1 MGVKSITTSSSK
13 KSKKQHNGKVK
24 KNKKVKKVRKSKKPR
39 STSDDNEAESSV
51 KDNEEESKK
60 TSGDHVTADGILVLE
75 NKSDDDEGFD
85 DYDGHFDNPTDVP
98 STAEGSKTPLLV
110 VHGNENDLANNDD
123 YIALSASSE
132 DEDAKQKEEEK
143 QKKEEEIL
151 KRKQKEILNTDY
163 PWILNHDHSKQTEI
177 SDWLTFEIK
186 DFVAYISP
194 SREEIEVRNQT
205 ISTIREA
212 VKQLWSD
219 ADLHVFGSYSTD
231 LYLPGSDIDCVVN
244 SELGGKESRNNL
256 YSLAS
261 HLKKNNLAT
270 EIEVVAKARVPIIK
284 FVEPHSGIHID
295 VSFERT
301 NGLEAAKL
309 IREWLNDT
317 PGLRELVLIV
327 KQFLHSRR
335 LNNVH
340 TGGLGGFSIICLV
353 FSFLHMHPRI
363 ITREIDP
370 KDNLGVLLI
379 EFFELY
385 GKNFGYDDVAL
396 GSSDGYP
403 VYFPKSTW
411 NAIQPIKNPFTLAIQ
426 DPGDE
431 ANNISRGTFNIRDIK
446 KAFAGAF
453 DLLTNRCFELHS
465 ATFKDR
471 LGKSIL
477 GNVIKYRGKARDFKD
492 ERGLVLNKAIIEN
505 ENYHKKRSRIIHD
518 EEFAEDIVT
527 STATASTTEDDYDII
542 EPPTKK
548 AKTKFSEPEAKKEPL
563 KEKSE
568 ETYITISS
576 GDDDDEDGYNPYSL

>member
-1 MGVKSITTSSSK
+1 MGAKSVTASSSK
-13 KSKKQHNGKVK
+13 KIKNRHNGKVK
-24 KNKKVKKVRKSKKPR
+24 KSKKIKKVRKPKK
-39 STSDDNEAESSV
+39 SISLNDENEVEILPSR
-51 KDNEEESKK
+51 NEQETNILPK
-60 TSGDHVTADGILVLE
+60 DHVTADGILVLE
-75 NKSDDDEGFD
+75 HKSDDDEGFD
-85 DYDGHFDNPTDVP
+85 VYDGHFDNPTDIP
-98 STAEGSKTPLLV
+98 STTEESKTPSLA
-110 VHGNENDLANNDD
+110 VHGDEKDLANNDD
-123 YIALSASSE
+123 FISLSASSE
-132 DEDAKQKEEEK
+132 DEQAEQEEEREK
-143 QKKEEEIL
+143 QELEIKKE
-151 KRKQKEILNTDY
+151 KQKEILNTDY
-163 PWILNHDHSKQTEI
+163 PWILNHDHSKQKEI

-194 SREEIEVRNQT
+194 SREEIEIRNKI

-212 VKQLWSD
+212 VKQLWPD

-231 LYLPGSDIDCVVN
+231 LYLPGSDIDCVVT
-244 SELGGKESRNNL
+244 SKLGGKESRNNL

-261 HLKKNNLAT
+261 HLKKKNLAT
-270 EIEVVAKARVPIIK
+270 EVEVVAKARVPIIK
-284 FVEPHSGIHID
+284 FVEPYSGIHID

-301 NGLEAAKL
+301 NGIEAAKL
-309 IREWLNDT
+309 IREWLDDT

-327 KQFLHSRR
+327 KQFLHARR

-363 ITREIDP
+363 ITNEIDP

-411 NAIQPIKNPFTLAIQ
+411 SAIQPIKNPFSLAIQ

-431 ANNISRGTFNIRDIK
+431 SNNISRGSFNIRDIK

-477 GNVIKYRGKARDFKD
+477 GNVIKYRGRARDFKD

-518 EEFAEDIVT
+518 EDFAEDTVT
-527 STATASTTEDDYDII
+527 STATATTTDDDYEITN
-542 EPPTKK
+542 PPAKK
-548 AKTKFSEPEAKKEPL
+548 AKIEEKPESEPAKRN
-563 KEKSE
+563 SG
-568 ETYITISS
+568 ETYITVSS
-576 GDDDDEDGYNPYSL
+576 EDDDEDGYNPYTF

>member
-1 MGVKSITTSSSK
+1 MGAKSVTASSSK
-13 KSKKQHNGKVK
+13 KIKNRHNGKVK
-24 KNKKVKKVRKSKKPR
+24 KSKKIKKVRKPKK
-39 STSDDNEAESSV
+39 SISLNDENEVEILPSR
-51 KDNEEESKK
+51 NEQETNKLPK
-60 TSGDHVTADGILVLE
+60 DHVTADGILVLE
-75 NKSDDDEGFD
+75 HKSDDDEGFD
-85 DYDGHFDNPTDVP
+85 VYDGHFDNPTDIP
-98 STAEGSKTPLLV
+98 STTEESKTPSLA
-110 VHGNENDLANNDD
+110 VHGDEKDLANNDD
-123 YIALSASSE
+123 FISLSASSE
-132 DEDAKQKEEEK
+132 DEQAEQEEEREK
-143 QKKEEEIL
+143 QELEIKKE
-151 KRKQKEILNTDY
+151 KQKEILNTDY
-163 PWILNHDHSKQTEI
+163 PWILNHDHSKQKEI

-194 SREEIEVRNQT
+194 SREEIEIRNKT

-212 VKQLWSD
+212 VKQLWPD

-231 LYLPGSDIDCVVN
+231 LYLPGSDIDCVVT

-261 HLKKNNLAT
+261 HLKKKNLAT
-270 EIEVVAKARVPIIK
+270 EVEVVAKARVPIIK

-301 NGLEAAKL
+301 NGIEAAKL
-309 IREWLNDT
+309 IREWLDDT

-327 KQFLHSRR
+327 KQFLHARR

-363 ITREIDP
+363 ITNEIDP

-411 NAIQPIKNPFTLAIQ
+411 SAIQPIKNPFSLAIQ

-431 ANNISRGTFNIRDIK
+431 SNNISRGSFNIRDIK

-518 EEFAEDIVT
+518 EDFAEDTVT
-527 STATASTTEDDYDII
+527 STATATTTDDDYEITN
-542 EPPTKK
+542 PPAKK
-548 AKTKFSEPEAKKEPL
+548 AKIEEKPKSEPAKRN
-563 KEKSE
+563 SG
-568 ETYITISS
+568 ETYITVSS
-576 GDDDDEDGYNPYSL
+576 EDDDEDGYNPYTL

>member
-1 MGVKSITTSSSK
+1 MGAKSVTVSSSK
-13 KSKKQHNGKVK
+13 KIKNRHNGKVK
-24 KNKKVKKVRKSKKPR
+24 KSKKIKKVRKPKK
-39 STSDDNEAESSV
+39 SISLNDENEVEILPSR
-51 KDNEEESKK
+51 NEQETNKLPK
-60 TSGDHVTADGILVLE
+60 DHVTADGILVLE
-75 NKSDDDEGFD
+75 HKSDDDEGFD
-85 DYDGHFDNPTDVP
+85 VYDGHFDNPTDIP
-98 STAEGSKTPLLV
+98 STTEESKTPSLA
-110 VHGNENDLANNDD
+110 VHGDEKDLANNDD
-123 YIALSASSE
+123 FISLSASSE
-132 DEDAKQKEEEK
+132 DEQAEQEEEREK
-143 QKKEEEIL
+143 QELEIKKE
-151 KRKQKEILNTDY
+151 KQKEILNTDY
-163 PWILNHDHSKQTEI
+163 PWILNHDHSKQKEI

-194 SREEIEVRNQT
+194 SREEIEIRNKT

-212 VKQLWSD
+212 VKQLWPD

-231 LYLPGSDIDCVVN
+231 LYLPGSDIDCVVT
-244 SELGGKESRNNL
+244 SKLGGKESRNNL

-261 HLKKNNLAT
+261 HLKKKNLAT
-270 EIEVVAKARVPIIK
+270 EVEVVAKARVPIIK

-301 NGLEAAKL
+301 NGIEAAKL
-309 IREWLNDT
+309 IREWLDDT

-327 KQFLHSRR
+327 KQFLHARR

-363 ITREIDP
+363 ITNEIDP

-411 NAIQPIKNPFTLAIQ
+411 SAIQPIKNPFSLAIQ

-431 ANNISRGTFNIRDIK
+431 SNNISRGSFNIRDIK

-518 EEFAEDIVT
+518 EDFAEDTVT
-527 STATASTTEDDYDII
+527 STATATTTDDDYEITN
-542 EPPTKK
+542 PPAKK
-548 AKTKFSEPEAKKEPL
+548 AKIEEKPESEPAKRN
-563 KEKSE
+563 SG
-568 ETYITISS
+568 ETYITVSS
-576 GDDDDEDGYNPYSL
+576 EDDDEDGYNPYTL

>member
-1 MGVKSITTSSSK
+1 MGAKSVTASSSK
-13 KSKKQHNGKVK
+13 KIKNRHNGKVK
-24 KNKKVKKVRKSKKPR
+24 KSKKIKKVRKPKK
-39 STSDDNEAESSV
+39 SISLNDENEVEILPSR
-51 KDNEEESKK
+51 NEQDTNKLPK
-60 TSGDHVTADGILVLE
+60 DHVTADGILVLE
-75 NKSDDDEGFD
+75 HKSDDDEGFD
-85 DYDGHFDNPTDVP
+85 VYDGHFDNPTDIP
-98 STAEGSKTPLLV
+98 STTEESKTPSLA
-110 VHGNENDLANNDD
+110 VHGDEKDLANNDD
-123 YIALSASSE
+123 FISLSASSE
-132 DEDAKQKEEEK
+132 DEQAEQEEEREK
-143 QKKEEEIL
+143 QELEIKKE
-151 KRKQKEILNTDY
+151 KQKEILNTDY
-163 PWILNHDHSKQTEI
+163 PWILNHDHSKQKEI

-194 SREEIEVRNQT
+194 SREEIEIRNQT

-212 VKQLWSD
+212 VKQLWPD

-231 LYLPGSDIDCVVN
+231 LYLPGSDIDCVVT

-261 HLKKNNLAT
+261 HLKKKNLAT
-270 EIEVVAKARVPIIK
+270 EVEVVAKARVPIIK

-301 NGLEAAKL
+301 NGIEAAKL
-309 IREWLNDT
+309 IREWLDDT

-327 KQFLHSRR
+327 KQFLHARR

-363 ITREIDP
+363 ITNEIDP

-411 NAIQPIKNPFTLAIQ
+411 SAIQPIKNPFSLAIQ

-431 ANNISRGTFNIRDIK
+431 SNNISRGSFNIRDIK

-518 EEFAEDIVT
+518 EDFAEDTVT
-527 STATASTTEDDYDII
+527 STATATTTDDDYEITN
-542 EPPTKK
+542 PPAKK
-548 AKTKFSEPEAKKEPL
+548 AKIEEKPESEPAKRN
-563 KEKSE
+563 SG
-568 ETYITISS
+568 ETYITVSS
-576 GDDDDEDGYNPYSL
+576 EDDDEDGYNPYTL

>member
-1 MGVKSITTSSSK
+1 MGAKSVTASSSK
-13 KSKKQHNGKVK
+13 KIKNRHNGKVK
-24 KNKKVKKVRKSKKPR
+24 KSKKIKKVRKPKK
-39 STSDDNEAESSV
+39 SISLNDENEVEILPSR
-51 KDNEEESKK
+51 NEQETNKLPK
-60 TSGDHVTADGILVLE
+60 DHVTADGILVLE
-75 NKSDDDEGFD
+75 HKSDDDEGFD
-85 DYDGHFDNPTDVP
+85 VYDGHFDNPTDIP
-98 STAEGSKTPLLV
+98 STTEESKTPSLA
-110 VHGNENDLANNDD
+110 VHGDEKDLANNDD
-123 YIALSASSE
+123 FISLSASSE
-132 DEDAKQKEEEK
+132 DEQAEQEEEREK
-143 QKKEEEIL
+143 QELEIKKE
-151 KRKQKEILNTDY
+151 KQKEILNTDY
-163 PWILNHDHSKQTEI
+163 PWILNHDHSKQKEI

-194 SREEIEVRNQT
+194 SREEIEIRNKT

-212 VKQLWSD
+212 VKQLWPD

-231 LYLPGSDIDCVVN
+231 LYLPGSDIDCVVT
-244 SELGGKESRNNL
+244 SKLGGKESRNNL

-261 HLKKNNLAT
+261 HLKKKKLAT
-270 EIEVVAKARVPIIK
+270 EVEVVAKARVPIIK

-301 NGLEAAKL
+301 NGIEAAKL
-309 IREWLNDT
+309 IREWLDDT

-327 KQFLHSRR
+327 KQFLHARR

-363 ITREIDP
+363 ITNEIDP

-411 NAIQPIKNPFTLAIQ
+411 SAIQPIKNPFSLAIQ

-431 ANNISRGTFNIRDIK
+431 SNNISRGSFNIRDIK

-518 EEFAEDIVT
+518 EDFAEDTVT
-527 STATASTTEDDYDII
+527 STATATTTDDDYEITN
-542 EPPTKK
+542 PPAKK
-548 AKTKFSEPEAKKEPL
+548 AKIEEKPESEPAKRN
-563 KEKSE
+563 SG
-568 ETYITISS
+568 ETYITVSS
-576 GDDDDEDGYNPYSL
+576 EDDDEDGYNPYTL

>member
-1 MGVKSITTSSSK
+1 MGAKSVTASSSK
-13 KSKKQHNGKVK
+13 KIKNRHNGKVK
-24 KNKKVKKVRKSKKPR
+24 KSKKIKKVRKPKK
-39 STSDDNEAESSV
+39 SISLNDENEVEILPSR
-51 KDNEEESKK
+51 NEQETNKLPK
-60 TSGDHVTADGILVLE
+60 DHVTADGILVLE
-75 NKSDDDEGFD
+75 HKSDDDEGFD
-85 DYDGHFDNPTDVP
+85 VYDGHFDNPTDIP
-98 STAEGSKTPLLV
+98 STTEESKTPSLA
-110 VHGNENDLANNDD
+110 VHGDEKDLANNDD
-123 YIALSASSE
+123 FISLSASSE
-132 DEDAKQKEEEK
+132 DEQAEQEEEREK
-143 QKKEEEIL
+143 QELEIKKE
-151 KRKQKEILNTDY
+151 KQKEILNTDY
-163 PWILNHDHSKQTEI
+163 PWILNHDHSKQKEI

-194 SREEIEVRNQT
+194 SREEIEIRNQT

-212 VKQLWSD
+212 VKQLWPD

-231 LYLPGSDIDCVVN
+231 LYLPGSDIDCVVT

-256 YSLAS
+256 SSLAS
-261 HLKKNNLAT
+261 HLKKKNLAT
-270 EIEVVAKARVPIIK
+270 EVEVVAKARVPIIK

-301 NGLEAAKL
+301 NGIEAAKL
-309 IREWLNDT
+309 IREWLDDT

-327 KQFLHSRR
+327 KQFLHARR

-363 ITREIDP
+363 ITNEIDP

-411 NAIQPIKNPFTLAIQ
+411 SAIQPIKNPFSLAIQ

-431 ANNISRGTFNIRDIK
+431 SNNISRGSFNIRDIK

-518 EEFAEDIVT
+518 EDFAEDTVT
-527 STATASTTEDDYDII
+527 STATATTTDDDYEITN
-542 EPPTKK
+542 PPAKK
-548 AKTKFSEPEAKKEPL
+548 AKIEEKPESEPAKRN
-563 KEKSE
+563 SG
-568 ETYITISS
+568 ETYITVSS
-576 GDDDDEDGYNPYSL
+576 EDDDEDGYNPYTL

>member
-1 MGVKSITTSSSK
+1 MGAKSVTASSSK
-13 KSKKQHNGKVK
+13 KIKNRHNGKVK
-24 KNKKVKKVRKSKKPR
+24 KSKKIKKVRKPKK
-39 STSDDNEAESSV
+39 SISLNDENEVEILPSR
-51 KDNEEESKK
+51 NEQETNKLPK
-60 TSGDHVTADGILVLE
+60 DHVTADGILVLE
-75 NKSDDDEGFD
+75 HKSDDDEGFD
-85 DYDGHFDNPTDVP
+85 VYDGHFDNPTDIP
-98 STAEGSKTPLLV
+98 STTEESKTPSLA
-110 VHGNENDLANNDD
+110 VHGDEKDLANNDD
-123 YIALSASSE
+123 FISLSASSE
-132 DEDAKQKEEEK
+132 DEQAEQEEEREK
-143 QKKEEEIL
+143 QELEIKKE
-151 KRKQKEILNTDY
+151 KQKEILNTDY
-163 PWILNHDHSKQTEI
+163 PWILNHDHSKQKEI

-194 SREEIEVRNQT
+194 SREEIEIRNKT

-212 VKQLWSD
+212 VKQLWPD

-231 LYLPGSDIDCVVN
+231 LYLPGSDIDCVVT
-244 SELGGKESRNNL
+244 SKLGGKESRNNL

-261 HLKKNNLAT
+261 HLKKKNLAT
-270 EIEVVAKARVPIIK
+270 EVEVVAKARVPIIK

-301 NGLEAAKL
+301 NGIEAAKL
-309 IREWLNDT
+309 IREWLDDT

-327 KQFLHSRR
+327 KQFLHARR

-363 ITREIDP
+363 ITNEIDP

-411 NAIQPIKNPFTLAIQ
+411 SAIQPIKNPFSLAIQ

-431 ANNISRGTFNIRDIK
+431 SNNISRGSFNIRDIK

-477 GNVIKYRGKARDFKD
+477 GNVIKYRGRARDFKD

-518 EEFAEDIVT
+518 EDFAEDTVT
-527 STATASTTEDDYDII
+527 STATATTTDDDYEITN
-542 EPPTKK
+542 PPAKK
-548 AKTKFSEPEAKKEPL
+548 AKIEEKPESEPAKRN
-563 KEKSE
+563 SG
-568 ETYITISS
+568 ETYITVSS
-576 GDDDDEDGYNPYSL
+576 EDDDEDGYNPYTF

>member
-1 MGVKSITTSSSK
+1 MGAKSVTASSSK
-13 KSKKQHNGKVK
+13 KIKNRHNGKVK
-24 KNKKVKKVRKSKKPR
+24 KSKKIKKVRKPKK
-39 STSDDNEAESSV
+39 SISLNDENEVEILPSR
-51 KDNEEESKK
+51 NEQETNKLPK
-60 TSGDHVTADGILVLE
+60 DHVTADGILVLE
-75 NKSDDDEGFD
+75 HKSDDDEGFD
-85 DYDGHFDNPTDVP
+85 VYDGHFDNPTDIP
-98 STAEGSKTPLLV
+98 STTEESKTPSLA
-110 VHGNENDLANNDD
+110 VHGDEKDLANNDD
-123 YIALSASSE
+123 FISLSASSE
-132 DEDAKQKEEEK
+132 DEQAEQEEEREK
-143 QKKEEEIL
+143 QELEIKKE
-151 KRKQKEILNTDY
+151 KQKEILNTDY
-163 PWILNHDHSKQTEI
+163 PWILNHDHSKQKEI

-194 SREEIEVRNQT
+194 SREEIEIRNKT

-212 VKQLWSD
+212 VKQLWPD

-231 LYLPGSDIDCVVN
+231 LYLPGSDIDCVVT

-261 HLKKNNLAT
+261 HLKKKNLAT
-270 EIEVVAKARVPIIK
+270 EVEVVAKARVPIIK
-284 FVEPHSGIHID
+284 FVEPYSGIHID

-301 NGLEAAKL
+301 NGIEAAKL
-309 IREWLNDT
+309 IREWLDDT

-327 KQFLHSRR
+327 KQFLHARR

-363 ITREIDP
+363 ITNEIDP

-411 NAIQPIKNPFTLAIQ
+411 SAIQPIKNPFSLAIQ

-431 ANNISRGTFNIRDIK
+431 SNNISRGSFNIRDIK

-518 EEFAEDIVT
+518 EDFAEDTVT
-527 STATASTTEDDYDII
+527 STATATTTDDDYEITN
-542 EPPTKK
+542 PPAKK
-548 AKTKFSEPEAKKEPL
+548 AKIEEKPESEPAKRN
-563 KEKSE
+563 SG
-568 ETYITISS
+568 ETYITVSS
-576 GDDDDEDGYNPYSL
+576 EDDDEDGYNPYTF

>member
-1 MGVKSITTSSSK
+1 MGAKSVTASSSK
-13 KSKKQHNGKVK
+13 KIKNRHNGKVK
-24 KNKKVKKVRKSKKPR
+24 KSKKIKKVRKPKK
-39 STSDDNEAESSV
+39 SISLNDENEVEILPSR
-51 KDNEEESKK
+51 NEQETNKLPK
-60 TSGDHVTADGILVLE
+60 DHVTADGILVLE
-75 NKSDDDEGFD
+75 HKSDDDEGFD
-85 DYDGHFDNPTDVP
+85 VYDGHFDNPTDIP
-98 STAEGSKTPLLV
+98 STTEESKTPSLA
-110 VHGNENDLANNDD
+110 VHGDEKDLANNDD
-123 YIALSASSE
+123 FISLSASSE
-132 DEDAKQKEEEK
+132 DEQAEQEEEREK
-143 QKKEEEIL
+143 QELEIKKE
-151 KRKQKEILNTDY
+151 KQKEILNTDY
-163 PWILNHDHSKQTEI
+163 PWILNHDHSKQKEI

-194 SREEIEVRNQT
+194 SREEIEIRNQT

-212 VKQLWSD
+212 VKQLWPD

-231 LYLPGSDIDCVVN
+231 LYLPGSDIDCVVT

-261 HLKKNNLAT
+261 HLKKKKLAT
-270 EIEVVAKARVPIIK
+270 EVEVVAKARVPIIK

-301 NGLEAAKL
+301 NGIEAAKL
-309 IREWLNDT
+309 IREWLDDT

-327 KQFLHSRR
+327 KQFLHARR

-363 ITREIDP
+363 ITNEIDP

-411 NAIQPIKNPFTLAIQ
+411 SAIQPIKNPFSLAIQ

-431 ANNISRGTFNIRDIK
+431 SNNISRGSFNIRDIK

-518 EEFAEDIVT
+518 EDFAEDTVT
-527 STATASTTEDDYDII
+527 STATATTTDDDYEITN
-542 EPPTKK
+542 PPAKK
-548 AKTKFSEPEAKKEPL
+548 AKIEEKPESEPAKRN
-563 KEKSE
+563 SG
-568 ETYITISS
+568 ETYITVSS
-576 GDDDDEDGYNPYSL
+576 EDDDEDGYNPYTL

>member
-1 MGVKSITTSSSK
+1 MGAKSVTASSSK
-13 KSKKQHNGKVK
+13 KIKNRHNGKVK
-24 KNKKVKKVRKSKKPR
+24 KSKKIKKVRKPKK
-39 STSDDNEAESSV
+39 SISLNDENEVEILPSR
-51 KDNEEESKK
+51 NEQETNKLPK
-60 TSGDHVTADGILVLE
+60 DHVTADGILVLE
-75 NKSDDDEGFD
+75 HKSDDDEGFD
-85 DYDGHFDNPTDVP
+85 VYDGHFDNPTDIP
-98 STAEGSKTPLLV
+98 STTEESKTPSLA
-110 VHGNENDLANNDD
+110 VHGDEKDLANNDD
-123 YIALSASSE
+123 FISLSASSE
-132 DEDAKQKEEEK
+132 DEQAEQEEEREK
-143 QKKEEEIL
+143 QELEIKKE
-151 KRKQKEILNTDY
+151 KQKEILNTDY
-163 PWILNHDHSKQTEI
+163 PWILNHDHSKQKEI

-194 SREEIEVRNQT
+194 SREEIEIRNQT

-212 VKQLWSD
+212 VKQLWPD

-231 LYLPGSDIDCVVN
+231 LYLPGSDIDCVVT

-261 HLKKNNLAT
+261 HLKKKNLAT
-270 EIEVVAKARVPIIK
+270 EVEVVAKARVPIIK

-301 NGLEAAKL
+301 NGIEAAKL
-309 IREWLNDT
+309 IREWLDDT

-327 KQFLHSRR
+327 KQFLHARR

-363 ITREIDP
+363 ITNEIDP

-411 NAIQPIKNPFTLAIQ
+411 SAIQPIKNPFSLAIQ

-431 ANNISRGTFNIRDIK
+431 SNNISRGSFNIRDIK

-477 GNVIKYRGKARDFKD
+477 GNVIKYRGRARDFKD

-518 EEFAEDIVT
+518 EDFAEDTVT
-527 STATASTTEDDYDII
+527 STATATTTDDDYEITN
-542 EPPTKK
+542 PPAKK
-548 AKTKFSEPEAKKEPL
+548 AKIEEKPESEPAKRN
-563 KEKSE
+563 SG
-568 ETYITISS
+568 ETYITVSS
-576 GDDDDEDGYNPYSL
+576 EDDDEDGYNPYTL

>member
-1 MGVKSITTSSSK
+1 MGAKSVTASSSK
-13 KSKKQHNGKVK
+13 KIKNRHNGKVK
-24 KNKKVKKVRKSKKPR
+24 KSKKIKKVRKPKK
-39 STSDDNEAESSV
+39 SISLNDENEVEILPSR
-51 KDNEEESKK
+51 NEQETNKLPK
-60 TSGDHVTADGILVLE
+60 DHVTADGILVLE
-75 NKSDDDEGFD
+75 HKSDDDEGFD
-85 DYDGHFDNPTDVP
+85 VYDGHFDNPTDIP
-98 STAEGSKTPLLV
+98 STTEESKTPSLA
-110 VHGNENDLANNDD
+110 VHGDENDLANNDD
-123 YIALSASSE
+123 FISLSASSE
-132 DEDAKQKEEEK
+132 DEQAEQEEEREK
-143 QKKEEEIL
+143 QELEIKKE
-151 KRKQKEILNTDY
+151 KQKEILNTDY
-163 PWILNHDHSKQTEI
+163 PWILNHDHSKQKEI

-194 SREEIEVRNQT
+194 SREEIEIRNQT

-212 VKQLWSD
+212 VKQLWPD

-231 LYLPGSDIDCVVN
+231 LYLPGSDIDCVVT

-261 HLKKNNLAT
+261 HLKKKNLAT
-270 EIEVVAKARVPIIK
+270 EVEVVAKARVPIIK

-301 NGLEAAKL
+301 NGIEAAKL
-309 IREWLNDT
+309 IREWLDDT

-327 KQFLHSRR
+327 KQFLHARR

-363 ITREIDP
+363 ITNEIDP

-411 NAIQPIKNPFTLAIQ
+411 SAIQPIKNPFSLAIQ

-431 ANNISRGTFNIRDIK
+431 SNNISRGSFNIRDIK

-518 EEFAEDIVT
+518 EDFAEDTVT
-527 STATASTTEDDYDII
+527 STATATTTDDDYEITN
-542 EPPTKK
+542 PPAKK
-548 AKTKFSEPEAKKEPL
+548 AKIEEKPESEPAKRN
-563 KEKSE
+563 SG
-568 ETYITISS
+568 ETYITVSS
-576 GDDDDEDGYNPYSL
+576 EDDDEDGYNPYTL

>member
-1 MGVKSITTSSSK
+1 
-13 KSKKQHNGKVK
+13 
-24 KNKKVKKVRKSKKPR
+24 
-39 STSDDNEAESSV
+39 
-51 KDNEEESKK
+51 
-60 TSGDHVTADGILVLE
+60 
-75 NKSDDDEGFD
+75 
-85 DYDGHFDNPTDVP
+85 
-98 STAEGSKTPLLV
+98 GS
-110 VHGNENDLANNDD
+110 
-123 YIALSASSE
+123 
-132 DEDAKQKEEEK
+132 
-143 QKKEEEIL
+143 
-151 KRKQKEILNTDY
+151 Y
-163 PWILNHDHSKQTEI
+163 PWILNHDHSKQKEI

-194 SREEIEVRNQT
+194 SREEIEIRNQT

-212 VKQLWSD
+212 VKQLWPD

-231 LYLPGSDIDCVVN
+231 LYLPGSDIDCVVT

-261 HLKKNNLAT
+261 HLKKKNLAT
-270 EIEVVAKARVPIIK
+270 EVEVVAKARVPIIK
-284 FVEPHSGIHID
+284 FVEPHSGIHIA

-301 NGLEAAKL
+301 NGIEAAKL
-309 IREWLNDT
+309 IREWLDDT

-327 KQFLHSRR
+327 KQFLHARR

-363 ITREIDP
+363 ITNEIDP

-411 NAIQPIKNPFTLAIQ
+411 SAIQPIKNPFSLAIQ

-431 ANNISRGTFNIRDIK
+431 SNNISRGSFNIRDIK

-477 GNVIKYRGKARDFKD
+477 GNVIKY
-492 ERGLVLNKAIIEN
+492 
-505 ENYHKKRSRIIHD
+505 
-518 EEFAEDIVT
+518 
-527 STATASTTEDDYDII
+527 
-542 EPPTKK
+542 
-548 AKTKFSEPEAKKEPL
+548 
-563 KEKSE
+563 
-568 ETYITISS
+568 
-576 GDDDDEDGYNPYSL
+576 

>member
-1 MGVKSITTSSSK
+1 MGAKSVTASSSK
-13 KSKKQHNGKVK
+13 KIKNRHNGKVK
-24 KNKKVKKVRKSKKPR
+24 KSKKIKKVRKPKK
-39 STSDDNEAESSV
+39 SISLNDENEVEILPSR
-51 KDNEEESKK
+51 NEQETNKLPK
-60 TSGDHVTADGILVLE
+60 DHVTADGILVLE
-75 NKSDDDEGFD
+75 HKSDDDEGFD
-85 DYDGHFDNPTDVP
+85 VYDGHFDNPTDIP
-98 STAEGSKTPLLV
+98 STTEESKTPSLA
-110 VHGNENDLANNDD
+110 VHGDEKDLANNDD
-123 YIALSASSE
+123 FISLSASSE
-132 DEDAKQKEEEK
+132 DEQAEQEEEREK
-143 QKKEEEIL
+143 QELEIKKE
-151 KRKQKEILNTDY
+151 KQKEILNTDY
-163 PWILNHDHSKQTEI
+163 PWILNHDHSKQKEI

-194 SREEIEVRNQT
+194 SREEIEIRNKT

-212 VKQLWSD
+212 VKQLWPD

-231 LYLPGSDIDCVVN
+231 LYLPGSDIDCVVT

-261 HLKKNNLAT
+261 HLKKKNLAT
-270 EIEVVAKARVPIIK
+270 EVEVVAKARVPIIK

-301 NGLEAAKL
+301 NGIEAAKL
-309 IREWLNDT
+309 IREWLDDT

-327 KQFLHSRR
+327 KQFLHARR

-363 ITREIDP
+363 ITNEIDP

-411 NAIQPIKNPFTLAIQ
+411 NAIQPIKNPFSLAIQ

-431 ANNISRGTFNIRDIK
+431 SNNISRGSFNIRDIK

-518 EEFAEDIVT
+518 EDFAEDTVT
-527 STATASTTEDDYDII
+527 STATATTTDDDYEITN
-542 EPPTKK
+542 PPAKK
-548 AKTKFSEPEAKKEPL
+548 AKIEEKPESEPAKRN
-563 KEKSE
+563 SG
-568 ETYITISS
+568 ETYITVSS
-576 GDDDDEDGYNPYSL
+576 EDDDEDGYNPYTL

>member
-1 MGVKSITTSSSK
+1 MGAKSVTVSSSK
-13 KSKKQHNGKVK
+13 KIKNRHNGKVK
-24 KNKKVKKVRKSKKPR
+24 KSKKIKKVRKPKK
-39 STSDDNEAESSV
+39 SISLNDENEVEILPSR
-51 KDNEEESKK
+51 NEQETNKLPK
-60 TSGDHVTADGILVLE
+60 DHVTADGILVLE
-75 NKSDDDEGFD
+75 HKSDDDEGFD
-85 DYDGHFDNPTDVP
+85 VYDGHFDNPTDIP
-98 STAEGSKTPLLV
+98 STTEESKTPSLA
-110 VHGNENDLANNDD
+110 VHGDEKDLANNDD
-123 YIALSASSE
+123 FISLSASSE
-132 DEDAKQKEEEK
+132 DEQAEQEEEREK
-143 QKKEEEIL
+143 QELEIKKE
-151 KRKQKEILNTDY
+151 KQKEILNTDY
-163 PWILNHDHSKQTEI
+163 PWILNHDHSKQKEI

-194 SREEIEVRNQT
+194 SREEIEIRNQT

-212 VKQLWSD
+212 VKQLWPD

-231 LYLPGSDIDCVVN
+231 LYLPGSDIDCVVT

-261 HLKKNNLAT
+261 HLKKKNLAT
-270 EIEVVAKARVPIIK
+270 EVEVVAKARVPIIK

-301 NGLEAAKL
+301 NGIEAAKL
-309 IREWLNDT
+309 IREWLDDT

-327 KQFLHSRR
+327 KQFLHARR

-363 ITREIDP
+363 ITNEIDP

-411 NAIQPIKNPFTLAIQ
+411 SAIQPIKNPFSLAIQ

-431 ANNISRGTFNIRDIK
+431 SNNISRGSFNIRDIK

-518 EEFAEDIVT
+518 EDFAEDTVT
-527 STATASTTEDDYDII
+527 STATATTTDDDYEITN
-542 EPPTKK
+542 PPAKK
-548 AKTKFSEPEAKKEPL
+548 AKIEEKPESEPAKRN
-563 KEKSE
+563 SG
-568 ETYITISS
+568 ETYITVSS
-576 GDDDDEDGYNPYSL
+576 EDDDEDGYNPYTL

>member
-1 MGVKSITTSSSK
+1 MGAKSVTASSSK
-13 KSKKQHNGKVK
+13 KIKNRHNGKVK
-24 KNKKVKKVRKSKKPR
+24 KSKKIKKVRKPKK
-39 STSDDNEAESSV
+39 SISLNDENEVEILPSR
-51 KDNEEESKK
+51 NEQDTNKLPK
-60 TSGDHVTADGILVLE
+60 DHVTADGILVLE
-75 NKSDDDEGFD
+75 HKSDDDEGFD
-85 DYDGHFDNPTDVP
+85 VYDGHFDNPTDIP
-98 STAEGSKTPLLV
+98 STTEESKTPSLA
-110 VHGNENDLANNDD
+110 VHGDEKDLANNDD
-123 YIALSASSE
+123 FISLSASSE
-132 DEDAKQKEEEK
+132 DEQAEQEEEREK
-143 QKKEEEIL
+143 QELEIKKE
-151 KRKQKEILNTDY
+151 KQKEILNTDY
-163 PWILNHDHSKQTEI
+163 PWILNHDHSKQKEI

-194 SREEIEVRNQT
+194 SREEIEIRNKT

-212 VKQLWSD
+212 VKQLWPD

-231 LYLPGSDIDCVVN
+231 LYLPGSDIDCVVT
-244 SELGGKESRNNL
+244 SKLGGKESRNNL

-261 HLKKNNLAT
+261 HLKKKNLAT
-270 EIEVVAKARVPIIK
+270 EVEVVAKARVPIIK
-284 FVEPHSGIHID
+284 FVEPYSGIHID

-301 NGLEAAKL
+301 NGIEAAKL
-309 IREWLNDT
+309 IREWLDDT

-327 KQFLHSRR
+327 KQFLHARR

-363 ITREIDP
+363 ITNEIDP

-411 NAIQPIKNPFTLAIQ
+411 SAIQPIKNPFSLAIQ

-431 ANNISRGTFNIRDIK
+431 SNNISRGSFNIRDIK

-518 EEFAEDIVT
+518 EDFAEDTVT
-527 STATASTTEDDYDII
+527 STATATTTDDDYEITN
-542 EPPTKK
+542 PPAKK
-548 AKTKFSEPEAKKEPL
+548 AKIEEKPESEPAKRN
-563 KEKSE
+563 SG
-568 ETYITISS
+568 ETYITVSS
-576 GDDDDEDGYNPYSL
+576 EDDDEDGYNPYTL

>member
-1 MGVKSITTSSSK
+1 MGAKSVTASSSK
-13 KSKKQHNGKVK
+13 KIKNRHNGKVK
-24 KNKKVKKVRKSKKPR
+24 KSKKIKKVRKPKK
-39 STSDDNEAESSV
+39 SISLNDENEVEILPSR
-51 KDNEEESKK
+51 NEQETNKLPK
-60 TSGDHVTADGILVLE
+60 DHVTADGILVLE
-75 NKSDDDEGFD
+75 HKSDDDEGFD
-85 DYDGHFDNPTDVP
+85 VYDGHFDNPTDIP
-98 STAEGSKTPLLV
+98 STTDESKTPSLA
-110 VHGNENDLANNDD
+110 VHGDEKDLANNGDF
-123 YIALSASSE
+123 ISLSASSE
-132 DEDAKQKEEEK
+132 DEQAEQEEEREK
-143 QKKEEEIL
+143 QELEIKKE
-151 KRKQKEILNTDY
+151 KQKEILNTDY
-163 PWILNHDHSKQTEI
+163 PWILNHDHSKQKEI

-194 SREEIEVRNQT
+194 SREEIEIRNQT

-212 VKQLWSD
+212 VKQLWPD

-231 LYLPGSDIDCVVN
+231 LYLPGSDIDCVVT
-244 SELGGKESRNNL
+244 SKLGGKESRNNL

-261 HLKKNNLAT
+261 HLKKKNLAT
-270 EIEVVAKARVPIIK
+270 EVEVVAKARVPIIK

-301 NGLEAAKL
+301 NGIEAAKL
-309 IREWLNDT
+309 IREWLDDT

-327 KQFLHSRR
+327 KQFLHARR

-363 ITREIDP
+363 ITNEIDP

-411 NAIQPIKNPFTLAIQ
+411 SAIQPIKNPFSLAIQ

-431 ANNISRGTFNIRDIK
+431 SNNISRGSFNIRDIK

-477 GNVIKYRGKARDFKD
+477 GNVIKYRGRARDFKD

-518 EEFAEDIVT
+518 EDFAEDTVT
-527 STATASTTEDDYDII
+527 STATATTTDDDYKITN
-542 EPPTKK
+542 PPAKK
-548 AKTKFSEPEAKKEPL
+548 AKIEEKPESEPAKRN
-563 KEKSE
+563 SG
-568 ETYITISS
+568 ETYITVSS
-576 GDDDDEDGYNPYSL
+576 EDDDEDGYNPYTL

>member
-1 MGVKSITTSSSK
+1 MGAKSVTASSSK
-13 KSKKQHNGKVK
+13 KIKNRHNGKVK
-24 KNKKVKKVRKSKKPR
+24 KSKKIKKVRKPKK
-39 STSDDNEAESSV
+39 SISLNDENEVEILPSR
-51 KDNEEESKK
+51 NEQETNKLPK
-60 TSGDHVTADGILVLE
+60 DHVTADGILVLE
-75 NKSDDDEGFD
+75 HKSDDDEGFD
-85 DYDGHFDNPTDVP
+85 VYDGHFDNPTDIP
-98 STAEGSKTPLLV
+98 STTEESKTPSLA
-110 VHGNENDLANNDD
+110 VHGDEKDLANNDD
-123 YIALSASSE
+123 FISLSASSE
-132 DEDAKQKEEEK
+132 DEQAEQEEEREK
-143 QKKEEEIL
+143 QELEIKKE
-151 KRKQKEILNTDY
+151 KQKEILNTDY
-163 PWILNHDHSKQTEI
+163 PWILNHDHSKQKEI

-194 SREEIEVRNQT
+194 SREEIEIRNKT

-212 VKQLWSD
+212 VKQLWPD

-231 LYLPGSDIDCVVN
+231 LYLPGSDIDCVVT
-244 SELGGKESRNNL
+244 SKLGGKESRNNL

-261 HLKKNNLAT
+261 HLKKKNLAT
-270 EIEVVAKARVPIIK
+270 EVEVVAKARVPIIK

-301 NGLEAAKL
+301 NGIEAAKL
-309 IREWLNDT
+309 IREWLDDT

-327 KQFLHSRR
+327 KQFLHARR

-363 ITREIDP
+363 ITNEIDP

-411 NAIQPIKNPFTLAIQ
+411 SAIQPIKNPFSLAIQ

-431 ANNISRGTFNIRDIK
+431 SNNISRGSFNIRDIK

-518 EEFAEDIVT
+518 EDFAEDTVT
-527 STATASTTEDDYDII
+527 STATATTTDDDYEITN
-542 EPPTKK
+542 PPAKK
-548 AKTKFSEPEAKKEPL
+548 AKIEEKPESEPAKRN
-563 KEKSE
+563 SG
-568 ETYITISS
+568 ETYITVSS
-576 GDDDDEDGYNPYSL
+576 EDDDEDGYNPYTF

>member
-1 MGVKSITTSSSK
+1 MGAKSVTASSSK
-13 KSKKQHNGKVK
+13 KIKNRHNGKVK
-24 KNKKVKKVRKSKKPR
+24 KSKKIKKVRKPKK
-39 STSDDNEAESSV
+39 SISLNDENEVEILPSR
-51 KDNEEESKK
+51 NEQETNKLPK
-60 TSGDHVTADGILVLE
+60 DHVTADGILVLE
-75 NKSDDDEGFD
+75 HKSDDDEGFD
-85 DYDGHFDNPTDVP
+85 VYDGHFDNPTDIP
-98 STAEGSKTPLLV
+98 STTEESKTPSLA
-110 VHGNENDLANNDD
+110 VHGDEKDLANNDD
-123 YIALSASSE
+123 FISLSASSE
-132 DEDAKQKEEEK
+132 DEQAEQEEEREK
-143 QKKEEEIL
+143 QELEIKK
-151 KRKQKEILNTDY
+151 KNQKEILNTDY
-163 PWILNHDHSKQTEI
+163 PWILNHDHSKQKEI

-194 SREEIEVRNQT
+194 SREEIEIRNQT

-212 VKQLWSD
+212 VKQLWPD

-231 LYLPGSDIDCVVN
+231 LYLPGSDIDCVVT
-244 SELGGKESRNNL
+244 SKLGGKESRNNL

-261 HLKKNNLAT
+261 HLKKKNLAT
-270 EIEVVAKARVPIIK
+270 EVEVVAKARVPIIK

-301 NGLEAAKL
+301 NGIEAAKL
-309 IREWLNDT
+309 IREWLDDT

-327 KQFLHSRR
+327 KQFLHARR

-363 ITREIDP
+363 ITNEIDP

-411 NAIQPIKNPFTLAIQ
+411 NAIQPIKNPFSLAIQ

-431 ANNISRGTFNIRDIK
+431 SNNISRGSFNIRDIK

-518 EEFAEDIVT
+518 EDFAEDTVT
-527 STATASTTEDDYDII
+527 STATATTTDDDYEITN
-542 EPPTKK
+542 PPAKK
-548 AKTKFSEPEAKKEPL
+548 AKIEEKPESEPAKRN
-563 KEKSE
+563 SG
-568 ETYITISS
+568 ETYITVSS
-576 GDDDDEDGYNPYSL
+576 DDDDEDGYNPYTL

>member
-1 MGVKSITTSSSK
+1 MGAKSVTASSSK
-13 KSKKQHNGKVK
+13 KIKNRHNGKVK
-24 KNKKVKKVRKSKKPR
+24 KSKKIKKVRKPQKSI
-39 STSDDNEAESSV
+39 SLNDENEVEILPSR
-51 KDNEEESKK
+51 NEQETNKLPK
-60 TSGDHVTADGILVLE
+60 DHVTADGILVLE
-75 NKSDDDEGFD
+75 HKSDDDEGFD
-85 DYDGHFDNPTDVP
+85 VYDGHFDNPTDIP
-98 STAEGSKTPLLV
+98 STTEESKTPSLA
-110 VHGNENDLANNDD
+110 VHGDEKDLANNDD
-123 YIALSASSE
+123 FISLSASSE
-132 DEDAKQKEEEK
+132 DEQAEQEEEREK
-143 QKKEEEIL
+143 QELEIKKE
-151 KRKQKEILNTDY
+151 KQKEILNTDY
-163 PWILNHDHSKQTEI
+163 PWILNHDHSKQKEI

-194 SREEIEVRNQT
+194 SREEIEIRNQT

-212 VKQLWSD
+212 VKQLWPD

-231 LYLPGSDIDCVVN
+231 LYLPGSDIDCVVT

-261 HLKKNNLAT
+261 HLKKKNLAT
-270 EIEVVAKARVPIIK
+270 EVEVVAKARVPIIK

-301 NGLEAAKL
+301 NGIEAAKL
-309 IREWLNDT
+309 IREWLDDT

-327 KQFLHSRR
+327 KQFLHARR

-363 ITREIDP
+363 ITNEIDP

-411 NAIQPIKNPFTLAIQ
+411 SAIQPIKNPFSLAIQ

-431 ANNISRGTFNIRDIK
+431 SNNISRGSFNIRDIK

-518 EEFAEDIVT
+518 EDFAEDTVT
-527 STATASTTEDDYDII
+527 STATATTTDDDYEITN
-542 EPPTKK
+542 PPAKK
-548 AKTKFSEPEAKKEPL
+548 AKIEEKPESEPAKRN
-563 KEKSE
+563 SG
-568 ETYITISS
+568 ETYITVSS
-576 GDDDDEDGYNPYSL
+576 EDDDEDGYNPYTL

>member
-1 MGVKSITTSSSK
+1 MGAKSVTASSSK
-13 KSKKQHNGKVK
+13 KIKNRHNGKVK
-24 KNKKVKKVRKSKKPR
+24 KSKKIKKVRKPKK
-39 STSDDNEAESSV
+39 SISLNDENEVEILPSR
-51 KDNEEESKK
+51 NEQETNKLPK
-60 TSGDHVTADGILVLE
+60 DHVTADGILVLE
-75 NKSDDDEGFD
+75 HKSDDDEGFD
-85 DYDGHFDNPTDVP
+85 VYDGHFDNPTDIP
-98 STAEGSKTPLLV
+98 STTEESKTPSLA
-110 VHGNENDLANNDD
+110 VHGDEKDLANNDD
-123 YIALSASSE
+123 FISLSASSE
-132 DEDAKQKEEEK
+132 DEQAEQEEEREK
-143 QKKEEEIL
+143 QELEIKKE
-151 KRKQKEILNTDY
+151 KQKEILNTDY
-163 PWILNHDHSKQTEI
+163 PWILNHDHSKQKEI

-194 SREEIEVRNQT
+194 SREEIEIRNQT

-212 VKQLWSD
+212 VKQLWPD

-231 LYLPGSDIDCVVN
+231 LYLPGSDIDCVVT

-261 HLKKNNLAT
+261 HLKKKNLAT
-270 EIEVVAKARVPIIK
+270 EVEVVAKARVPIIK

-301 NGLEAAKL
+301 NGIEAAKL
-309 IREWLNDT
+309 IREWLDDT

-327 KQFLHSRR
+327 KQFLHARR

-363 ITREIDP
+363 ITNEIDP

-411 NAIQPIKNPFTLAIQ
+411 SAIQPIKNPFSLAIQ

-431 ANNISRGTFNIRDIK
+431 SNNISRGSFNIRDIK

-518 EEFAEDIVT
+518 EDFAEDTVT
-527 STATASTTEDDYDII
+527 STATATTTDDDYEITN
-542 EPPTKK
+542 PPAKK
-548 AKTKFSEPEAKKEPL
+548 AKIEEKPESEPAKNKI
-563 KEKSE
+563 K
-568 ETYITISS
+568 
-576 GDDDDEDGYNPYSL
+576 

>member
-1 MGVKSITTSSSK
+1 MGAKSVTASSSK
-13 KSKKQHNGKVK
+13 KIKNRHNGKVK
-24 KNKKVKKVRKSKKPR
+24 KSKKIKKVRKPKK
-39 STSDDNEAESSV
+39 SISLNDENEVEILPSR
-51 KDNEEESKK
+51 NEQETNKLPK
-60 TSGDHVTADGILVLE
+60 DHVTADGILVLE
-75 NKSDDDEGFD
+75 HKSDDDEGFD
-85 DYDGHFDNPTDVP
+85 VYDGHFDNPTDIP
-98 STAEGSKTPLLV
+98 STTEESKTPSLA
-110 VHGNENDLANNDD
+110 VHGDEKDLANNDD
-123 YIALSASSE
+123 FISLSASSE
-132 DEDAKQKEEEK
+132 DEQAEQEEEREK
-143 QKKEEEIL
+143 QELEIKKE
-151 KRKQKEILNTDY
+151 KQKEILNTDY
-163 PWILNHDHSKQTEI
+163 PWILNHDHSKQKEI

-194 SREEIEVRNQT
+194 SREEIEIRNKT

-212 VKQLWSD
+212 VKQLWPD

-231 LYLPGSDIDCVVN
+231 LYLPGSDIDCVVT
-244 SELGGKESRNNL
+244 SKLGGKESRNNL

-261 HLKKNNLAT
+261 HLKKKNLAT
-270 EIEVVAKARVPIIK
+270 EVEVVAKARVPIIK

-301 NGLEAAKL
+301 NGIEAAKL
-309 IREWLNDT
+309 IREWLDDT

-327 KQFLHSRR
+327 KQFLHARR

-363 ITREIDP
+363 ITNEIDP

-396 GSSDGYP
+396 GSWDGYP

-411 NAIQPIKNPFTLAIQ
+411 SAIQPIKNPFSLAIQ

-431 ANNISRGTFNIRDIK
+431 SNNISRGSFNIRDIK

-518 EEFAEDIVT
+518 EDFAEDTVT
-527 STATASTTEDDYDII
+527 STATATTTDDDYEITN
-542 EPPTKK
+542 PPAKK
-548 AKTKFSEPEAKKEPL
+548 AKIEEKPESEPAKRN
-563 KEKSE
+563 SG
-568 ETYITISS
+568 ETYITVSS
-576 GDDDDEDGYNPYSL
+576 EDDDEDGYNPYTL

>member
-1 MGVKSITTSSSK
+1 MGAKSVTASSSK
-13 KSKKQHNGKVK
+13 KIKNRHNGKVK
-24 KNKKVKKVRKSKKPR
+24 KSKKIKKVRKPKK
-39 STSDDNEAESSV
+39 SISLNDENEVEILPSR
-51 KDNEEESKK
+51 NEQETNKSPK
-60 TSGDHVTADGILVLE
+60 DHVTADGILVLE
-75 NKSDDDEGFD
+75 HKSDDDEGFD
-85 DYDGHFDNPTDVP
+85 VYDGHFDNPTDIP
-98 STAEGSKTPLLV
+98 STTEESKTPSLA
-110 VHGNENDLANNDD
+110 VHGDEKDLANNDD
-123 YIALSASSE
+123 FISLSASSE
-132 DEDAKQKEEEK
+132 DEQAEQEEEREK
-143 QKKEEEIL
+143 QELEIKK
-151 KRKQKEILNTDY
+151 KKQKEILNTDY
-163 PWILNHDHSKQTEI
+163 PWILNHDHSKQKEI

-194 SREEIEVRNQT
+194 SREEIEIRNQT

-231 LYLPGSDIDCVVN
+231 LYLPGSDIDCVVT
-244 SELGGKESRNNL
+244 SELGGKERRNNL

-261 HLKKNNLAT
+261 HLKKKNLAT
-270 EIEVVAKARVPIIK
+270 EVEVVAKARVPIIK

-301 NGLEAAKL
+301 NGIEAAKL
-309 IREWLNDT
+309 IREWLDDT

-327 KQFLHSRR
+327 KQFLHARR

-363 ITREIDP
+363 ITNEIDP

-411 NAIQPIKNPFTLAIQ
+411 SAIQPIKNPFSLAIQ

-431 ANNISRGTFNIRDIK
+431 SNNISRGSFNIRDIK

-518 EEFAEDIVT
+518 EDFAEDTVT
-527 STATASTTEDDYDII
+527 STATATTTDDDYEITN
-542 EPPTKK
+542 PPAKK
-548 AKTKFSEPEAKKEPL
+548 AKIEEKPESEPAKRN
-563 KEKSE
+563 SG
-568 ETYITISS
+568 ETYITVSS
-576 GDDDDEDGYNPYSL
+576 EDDDEDGYNPYTL

>member
-1 MGVKSITTSSSK
+1 MGAKSVTASSSK
-13 KSKKQHNGKVK
+13 KIKNRHNGKVK
-24 KNKKVKKVRKSKKPR
+24 KSKKIKKVRKPKK
-39 STSDDNEAESSV
+39 SISLNDENEVEILPSR
-51 KDNEEESKK
+51 NEQDTNKLPK
-60 TSGDHVTADGILVLE
+60 DHVTADGILVLE
-75 NKSDDDEGFD
+75 HKSDDDEGFD
-85 DYDGHFDNPTDVP
+85 VYDGHFDNPTDIP
-98 STAEGSKTPLLV
+98 STTEESKTPSLA
-110 VHGNENDLANNDD
+110 VHGDEKDLANNDD
-123 YIALSASSE
+123 FISLSASSE
-132 DEDAKQKEEEK
+132 DEQAEQEEEREK
-143 QKKEEEIL
+143 QELEIKKE
-151 KRKQKEILNTDY
+151 KQKEILNTDY
-163 PWILNHDHSKQTEI
+163 PWILNHDHSKQKEI

-194 SREEIEVRNQT
+194 SREEIEIRNKT

-212 VKQLWSD
+212 VKQLWPD

-231 LYLPGSDIDCVVN
+231 LYLPGSDIDCVVT
-244 SELGGKESRNNL
+244 SKLGGKESRNNL

-261 HLKKNNLAT
+261 HLKKKNLAT
-270 EIEVVAKARVPIIK
+270 EVEVVAKARVPIIK
-284 FVEPHSGIHID
+284 FVEPYSGIHID

-301 NGLEAAKL
+301 NGIEAAKL
-309 IREWLNDT
+309 IREWLDDT

-327 KQFLHSRR
+327 KQFLHARR

-363 ITREIDP
+363 ITNEIDP

-411 NAIQPIKNPFTLAIQ
+411 SAIQPIKNPFSLAIQ

-431 ANNISRGTFNIRDIK
+431 SNNISRGSFNIRDIK

-477 GNVIKYRGKARDFKD
+477 GNVIKYRGRARDFKD

-518 EEFAEDIVT
+518 EDFAEDTVT
-527 STATASTTEDDYDII
+527 STATATTTDDDYEITN
-542 EPPTKK
+542 PPAKK
-548 AKTKFSEPEAKKEPL
+548 AKIEEKPESEPAKRN
-563 KEKSE
+563 SG
-568 ETYITISS
+568 ETYITVSS
-576 GDDDDEDGYNPYSL
+576 EDDDEDGYNPYTF

>member
-1 MGVKSITTSSSK
+1 MGAKSVTASSSK
-13 KSKKQHNGKVK
+13 KIKNRHNGKVK
-24 KNKKVKKVRKSKKPR
+24 KSKKIKKVRKPKK
-39 STSDDNEAESSV
+39 SISLNDENEVEILPSR
-51 KDNEEESKK
+51 NEQETNKLPK
-60 TSGDHVTADGILVLE
+60 DHVTADGILVLE
-75 NKSDDDEGFD
+75 HKSDDDEGFD
-85 DYDGHFDNPTDVP
+85 VYDGHFDNPTDIP
-98 STAEGSKTPLLV
+98 STTEESKTPSLA
-110 VHGNENDLANNDD
+110 VHGDEKDLANNDD
-123 YIALSASSE
+123 FISLSASSE
-132 DEDAKQKEEEK
+132 DEQAEQEEEREK
-143 QKKEEEIL
+143 QELEIKKE
-151 KRKQKEILNTDY
+151 KQKEILNTDY
-163 PWILNHDHSKQTEI
+163 PWILNHDHSKQKEI

-194 SREEIEVRNQT
+194 SREEIEIRNKT

-212 VKQLWSD
+212 VKQLWPD

-231 LYLPGSDIDCVVN
+231 LYLPGSDIDCVVT
-244 SELGGKESRNNL
+244 SKLGGKESRNNL

-261 HLKKNNLAT
+261 HLKKKNLAT
-270 EIEVVAKARVPIIK
+270 EVEVVAKARVPIIK
-284 FVEPHSGIHID
+284 FVEPYSGIHID

-301 NGLEAAKL
+301 NGIEAAKL
-309 IREWLNDT
+309 IREWLDDT

-327 KQFLHSRR
+327 KQFLHARR

-363 ITREIDP
+363 ITNEIDP

-385 GKNFGYDDVAL
+385 GKNFGYDVVAL

-411 NAIQPIKNPFTLAIQ
+411 SAIQPIKNPFSLAIQ

-431 ANNISRGTFNIRDIK
+431 SNNISRGSFNIRDIK

-477 GNVIKYRGKARDFKD
+477 GNVIKYRGRARDFKD

-518 EEFAEDIVT
+518 EDFAEDTVT
-527 STATASTTEDDYDII
+527 STATATTTDDDYEITN
-542 EPPTKK
+542 PPAKK
-548 AKTKFSEPEAKKEPL
+548 AKIEEKPESEPAKRN
-563 KEKSE
+563 SG
-568 ETYITISS
+568 ETYITVSS
-576 GDDDDEDGYNPYSL
+576 EDDDEDGYNPYTF

>member
-1 MGVKSITTSSSK
+1 MGAKSVTASSSK
-13 KSKKQHNGKVK
+13 KIKNRHNGKVK
-24 KNKKVKKVRKSKKPR
+24 KSKKIKKVRKPKK
-39 STSDDNEAESSV
+39 SISLNDENEVEILPSR
-51 KDNEEESKK
+51 NEQETNKLPK
-60 TSGDHVTADGILVLE
+60 DHVTADGILVLE
-75 NKSDDDEGFD
+75 HKSDDDEGFD
-85 DYDGHFDNPTDVP
+85 VYDGHFDNPTDIP
-98 STAEGSKTPLLV
+98 STTEESKTPSLAG
-110 VHGNENDLANNDD
+110 HGDEKDLANNDD
-123 YIALSASSE
+123 FISLSASSA
-132 DEDAKQKEEEK
+132 DEQAEQEEEREK
-143 QKKEEEIL
+143 QELEIKKE
-151 KRKQKEILNTDY
+151 KQKEILNTDY
-163 PWILNHDHSKQTEI
+163 PWILNHDHSKQKEI

-194 SREEIEVRNQT
+194 SREEIEIRNQT

-212 VKQLWSD
+212 VKQLWPD

-231 LYLPGSDIDCVVN
+231 LYLPGSDIDCVVT

-261 HLKKNNLAT
+261 HLKKKNLAT
-270 EIEVVAKARVPIIK
+270 EVEVVAKARVPIIK

-301 NGLEAAKL
+301 NGIEAAKL
-309 IREWLNDT
+309 IREWLDDT

-327 KQFLHSRR
+327 KQFLHARR

-363 ITREIDP
+363 ITNEIDP

-411 NAIQPIKNPFTLAIQ
+411 SAIQPIKNPFSLAIQ

-431 ANNISRGTFNIRDIK
+431 SNNISRGSFNIRDIK

-518 EEFAEDIVT
+518 EDFAEDTVT
-527 STATASTTEDDYDII
+527 STATATTTDDDYEITN
-542 EPPTKK
+542 PPAKK
-548 AKTKFSEPEAKKEPL
+548 AKIEEKPESEPAKRN
-563 KEKSE
+563 SG
-568 ETYITISS
+568 ETYITVSS
-576 GDDDDEDGYNPYSL
+576 EDDDEDGYNPYTL

>member
-1 MGVKSITTSSSK
+1 MGAKSVTASSSK
-13 KSKKQHNGKVK
+13 KIKNRHNGKVK
-24 KNKKVKKVRKSKKPR
+24 KSKKIKKVRKPKK
-39 STSDDNEAESSV
+39 SISLNDENEVEILPSR
-51 KDNEEESKK
+51 NEQETNKLPK
-60 TSGDHVTADGILVLE
+60 DHVTADGILVLE
-75 NKSDDDEGFD
+75 HKSDDDEGFD
-85 DYDGHFDNPTDVP
+85 VYDGHFDNPTDIP
-98 STAEGSKTPLLV
+98 STTEESKTPSLA
-110 VHGNENDLANNDD
+110 VHGDEKDLANNDD
-123 YIALSASSE
+123 FISLSASSE
-132 DEDAKQKEEEK
+132 DEQAEQEEEREK
-143 QKKEEEIL
+143 QELEIKKE
-151 KRKQKEILNTDY
+151 KQKEIFNTDY
-163 PWILNHDHSKQTEI
+163 PWILNHDHSKQKEI

-194 SREEIEVRNQT
+194 SREEIEIRNQT

-212 VKQLWSD
+212 VKQLWPD

-231 LYLPGSDIDCVVN
+231 LYLPGSDIDCVVT

-261 HLKKNNLAT
+261 HLKKKNLAT
-270 EIEVVAKARVPIIK
+270 EVEVVAKARVPIIK

-301 NGLEAAKL
+301 NGIEAAKL
-309 IREWLNDT
+309 IREWLDDT

-327 KQFLHSRR
+327 KQFLHARR

-363 ITREIDP
+363 ITNEIDP

-411 NAIQPIKNPFTLAIQ
+411 SAIQPIKNPFSLAIQ

-431 ANNISRGTFNIRDIK
+431 SNNISRGSFNIRDIK

-518 EEFAEDIVT
+518 EDFAEDTVT
-527 STATASTTEDDYDII
+527 STATATTTDDDYEITN
-542 EPPTKK
+542 PPAKK
-548 AKTKFSEPEAKKEPL
+548 AKIEEKPESEPAKRN
-563 KEKSE
+563 SG
-568 ETYITISS
+568 ETYITVSS
-576 GDDDDEDGYNPYSL
+576 EDDDEDGYNPYTL

>member
-1 MGVKSITTSSSK
+1 MGAKSVTASSSK
-13 KSKKQHNGKVK
+13 KIKNRHNGKVK
-24 KNKKVKKVRKSKKPR
+24 KSKKIKKVRKPKK
-39 STSDDNEAESSV
+39 SISLNDENEVEILPSR
-51 KDNEEESKK
+51 NEQETNKLPK
-60 TSGDHVTADGILVLE
+60 DHVTADGILVLE
-75 NKSDDDEGFD
+75 HKSDDDEGFD
-85 DYDGHFDNPTDVP
+85 VYDGHFDNPTDIP
-98 STAEGSKTPLLV
+98 SATEESKTPSLA
-110 VHGNENDLANNDD
+110 VHGDEKDLANNDD
-123 YIALSASSE
+123 FISLSASSE
-132 DEDAKQKEEEK
+132 DEQAEQEEEREK
-143 QKKEEEIL
+143 QELEIKKE
-151 KRKQKEILNTDY
+151 KQKEILNTDY
-163 PWILNHDHSKQTEI
+163 PWILNHDHSKQKEI

-194 SREEIEVRNQT
+194 SREEIEIRNKT

-212 VKQLWSD
+212 VKQLWPD

-231 LYLPGSDIDCVVN
+231 LYLPGSDIDCVVT

-261 HLKKNNLAT
+261 HLKKKNLAT
-270 EIEVVAKARVPIIK
+270 EVEVVAKARVPIIK

-301 NGLEAAKL
+301 NGIEAAKL
-309 IREWLNDT
+309 IREWLDDT

-327 KQFLHSRR
+327 KQFLHARR

-363 ITREIDP
+363 ITNEIDP

-411 NAIQPIKNPFTLAIQ
+411 SAIQPIKNPFSLAIQ

-431 ANNISRGTFNIRDIK
+431 SNNISRGSFNIRDIK

-518 EEFAEDIVT
+518 EDFAEDTVT
-527 STATASTTEDDYDII
+527 STATATTTDDDYEITN
-542 EPPTKK
+542 PPAKK
-548 AKTKFSEPEAKKEPL
+548 AKIEEKPESEPAKRN
-563 KEKSE
+563 SG
-568 ETYITISS
+568 ETYITVSS
-576 GDDDDEDGYNPYSL
+576 EDDDEDGYNPYTL

>member
-1 MGVKSITTSSSK
+1 MGAKSVTASSSK
-13 KSKKQHNGKVK
+13 KIKNRHNGKVK
-24 KNKKVKKVRKSKKPR
+24 KSKKIKKVRKPKK
-39 STSDDNEAESSV
+39 SISLNDENEVEILPSR
-51 KDNEEESKK
+51 NEQETNKLPK
-60 TSGDHVTADGILVLE
+60 DHVTADGILVLE
-75 NKSDDDEGFD
+75 HKSDDDEGFD
-85 DYDGHFDNPTDVP
+85 VYDGHFDNPTDIP
-98 STAEGSKTPLLV
+98 STTEESKTPSLA
-110 VHGNENDLANNDD
+110 VHGDEKDLANNDD
-123 YIALSASSE
+123 FISLSASSE
-132 DEDAKQKEEEK
+132 DEQAEQEEEREK
-143 QKKEEEIL
+143 QELEIKKE
-151 KRKQKEILNTDY
+151 KQKEILNTDY
-163 PWILNHDHSKQTEI
+163 PWILNHDHSKQKEI

-194 SREEIEVRNQT
+194 SREEIEIRNKT

-212 VKQLWSD
+212 VKQLWPD

-231 LYLPGSDIDCVVN
+231 LYLPGSDIDCVVT
-244 SELGGKESRNNL
+244 SKLGGKESRNNL

-261 HLKKNNLAT
+261 HLKKKNLAT
-270 EIEVVAKARVPIIK
+270 EVEVVAKARVPIIK
-284 FVEPHSGIHID
+284 FVEPYSGIHID

-301 NGLEAAKL
+301 NGIEAAKL
-309 IREWLNDT
+309 IREWLDDT

-327 KQFLHSRR
+327 KQFLHARR

-363 ITREIDP
+363 ITNEIDP

-411 NAIQPIKNPFTLAIQ
+411 SAIQPIKNPFSLAIQ

-431 ANNISRGTFNIRDIK
+431 SNNISRGSFNIRDIK

-477 GNVIKYRGKARDFKD
+477 GNVIKYRGRARDFKD

-518 EEFAEDIVT
+518 EDFAEDTVT
-527 STATASTTEDDYDII
+527 STATATTTDDDYEITN
-542 EPPTKK
+542 PPAKK
-548 AKTKFSEPEAKKEPL
+548 AKIEEKPESEPAKRN
-563 KEKSE
+563 SG
-568 ETYITISS
+568 ETYITVSS
-576 GDDDDEDGYNPYSL
+576 EDDDEDGYNPYTF

>member
-1 MGVKSITTSSSK
+1 MGRQGIASSSK
-13 KSKKQHNGKVK
+13 KIKNRHNGKVK
-24 KNKKVKKVRKSKKPR
+24 KSKKIKKVRKPKK
-39 STSDDNEAESSV
+39 SISLNDENEVEILPSR
-51 KDNEEESKK
+51 NEQETNKLPK
-60 TSGDHVTADGILVLE
+60 DHVTADGILVLE
-75 NKSDDDEGFD
+75 HKSDDDEGFD
-85 DYDGHFDNPTDVP
+85 VYDGHFDNPTDIP
-98 STAEGSKTPLLV
+98 STTEESKTPSLA
-110 VHGNENDLANNDD
+110 VHGDEKDLANNDD
-123 YIALSASSE
+123 FISLSASSE
-132 DEDAKQKEEEK
+132 DEQAEQEEEREK
-143 QKKEEEIL
+143 QELEIKKE
-151 KRKQKEILNTDY
+151 KQKEIFNTDY
-163 PWILNHDHSKQTEI
+163 PWILNHDHSKQKEI

-194 SREEIEVRNQT
+194 SREEIEIRNQT

-212 VKQLWSD
+212 VKQLWPD

-231 LYLPGSDIDCVVN
+231 LYLPGSDIDCVVT

-261 HLKKNNLAT
+261 HLKKKNLAT
-270 EIEVVAKARVPIIK
+270 EVEVVAKARVPIIK

-301 NGLEAAKL
+301 NGIEAAKL
-309 IREWLNDT
+309 IREWLDDT

-327 KQFLHSRR
+327 KQFLHARR

-363 ITREIDP
+363 ITNEIDP

-411 NAIQPIKNPFTLAIQ
+411 SAIQPIKNPFSLAIQ

-431 ANNISRGTFNIRDIK
+431 SNNISRGSFNIRDIK

-518 EEFAEDIVT
+518 EDFAEDTVT
-527 STATASTTEDDYDII
+527 STATATTTDDDYEITN
-542 EPPTKK
+542 PPAKK
-548 AKTKFSEPEAKKEPL
+548 AKIEEKPESEPAKRN
-563 KEKSE
+563 SG
-568 ETYITISS
+568 ETYITVSS
-576 GDDDDEDGYNPYSL
+576 EDDDEDGYNPYTL

>member
-1 MGVKSITTSSSK
+1 MGAKSIVASSSK

-24 KNKKVKKVRKSKKPR
+24 KNKKVKKVRKSKKPEVA
-39 STSDDNEAESSV
+39 DILDKNEQDSGKSS
-51 KDNEEESKK
+51 S
-60 TSGDHVTADGILVLE
+60 HVTADGILVLE

-85 DYDGHFDNPTDVP
+85 DYDGHFDNPTDAL
-98 STAEGSKTPLLV
+98 STTEGSKTPELAVLGV
-110 VHGNENDLANNDD
+110 EKDLANNDD
-123 YIALSASSE
+123 FISLSASSE
-132 DEDAKQKEEEK
+132 DEDTKQEEEK
-143 QKKEEEIL
+143 QKKEAAIL
-151 KRKQKEILNTDY
+151 EKKQKEILNTDY
-163 PWILNHDHSKQTEI
+163 PWILNHDHSKQKEI

-205 ISTIREA
+205 ISMIREA
-212 VKQLWSD
+212 VKQLWPD

-231 LYLPGSDIDCVVN
+231 LYLPGSDIDCVIT

-256 YSLAS
+256 FSLAS
-261 HLKKNNLAT
+261 HLKKKNLAT

-284 FVEPHSGIHID
+284 FVEPNSGIHID

-363 ITREIDP
+363 ITKEIEA

-431 ANNISRGTFNIRDIK
+431 SNNISRGTFNIRDIK

-471 LGKSIL
+471 LGKSVL
-477 GNVIKYRGKARDFKD
+477 GNVIKYRGKARDFED
-492 ERGLVLNKAIIEN
+492 ERDLVLNKAIIEN
-505 ENYHKKRSRIIHD
+505 ENYHKTRSRIIHD
-518 EEFAEDIVT
+518 EEYIEDSAT
-527 STATASTTEDDYDII
+527 STATATATEDDYEII
-542 EPPTKK
+542 ELPVKK
-548 AKTKFSEPEAKKEPL
+548 VKMETVEPEP
-563 KEKSE
+563 KSG
-568 ETYITISS
+568 ETYITVSS
-576 GDDDDEDGYNPYSL
+576 ADDDDEDGYNPCTL

>member
-1 MGVKSITTSSSK
+1 MGAKSVTASSSK
-13 KSKKQHNGKVK
+13 KIKNRHNGKVK
-24 KNKKVKKVRKSKKPR
+24 KSKKIKKVRKPKK
-39 STSDDNEAESSV
+39 SISLNDENEVEILPSR
-51 KDNEEESKK
+51 NEQETNKLPK
-60 TSGDHVTADGILVLE
+60 DHVTADGILVLE
-75 NKSDDDEGFD
+75 HKSDDDEGFD
-85 DYDGHFDNPTDVP
+85 VYDGHFDNPTDIP
-98 STAEGSKTPLLV
+98 STTEESKTPSLA
-110 VHGNENDLANNDD
+110 VHGDEKDLANNDD
-123 YIALSASSE
+123 FISLSASSE
-132 DEDAKQKEEEK
+132 DEQAEQEEEREK
-143 QKKEEEIL
+143 QELEIKKE
-151 KRKQKEILNTDY
+151 KQKEILNTDY
-163 PWILNHDHSKQTEI
+163 PWILNHDHSKQKEI

-194 SREEIEVRNQT
+194 SREEIEIRNKT

-212 VKQLWSD
+212 VKQLWPD

-231 LYLPGSDIDCVVN
+231 LYLPGSDIDCVVT
-244 SELGGKESRNNL
+244 SKLGGKESRNNL

-261 HLKKNNLAT
+261 HLKKKNLAT
-270 EIEVVAKARVPIIK
+270 EVEVVAKARVPIIK

-301 NGLEAAKL
+301 NGIEAAKL
-309 IREWLNDT
+309 IREWLDDT

-327 KQFLHSRR
+327 KQFLHARR

-363 ITREIDP
+363 ITNEIDP

-411 NAIQPIKNPFTLAIQ
+411 SAIQPIKNPFSLAIQ

-431 ANNISRGTFNIRDIK
+431 SNNISRGSFNIRDIK

-518 EEFAEDIVT
+518 EDFAEDTVT
-527 STATASTTEDDYDII
+527 STATATTTDDDYEITN
-542 EPPTKK
+542 PPAKK
-548 AKTKFSEPEAKKEPL
+548 AKIEEKPESEPAKRN
-563 KEKSE
+563 SG
-568 ETYITISS
+568 ETYITVSS
-576 GDDDDEDGYNPYSL
+576 EDDDEDGYNPYTL

>member
-1 MGVKSITTSSSK
+1 MGAKSVTASSSK
-13 KSKKQHNGKVK
+13 KIKNRHNGKVK
-24 KNKKVKKVRKSKKPR
+24 KSKKIKKVRKPQKSI
-39 STSDDNEAESSV
+39 SLNDENEVEILPSR
-51 KDNEEESKK
+51 NEQETNKLPK
-60 TSGDHVTADGILVLE
+60 DHVTADGILVLE
-75 NKSDDDEGFD
+75 HKSDDDEGFD
-85 DYDGHFDNPTDVP
+85 VYDGHFDNPTDIP
-98 STAEGSKTPLLV
+98 STTEESKTPSLA
-110 VHGNENDLANNDD
+110 VHGDEKDLANNDD
-123 YIALSASSE
+123 FISLSASSE
-132 DEDAKQKEEEK
+132 DEQAEQEEEREK
-143 QKKEEEIL
+143 QELEIKKE
-151 KRKQKEILNTDY
+151 KQKEILNTDY
-163 PWILNHDHSKQTEI
+163 PWILNHDHSKQKEI

-194 SREEIEVRNQT
+194 SREEIEIRNQT

-212 VKQLWSD
+212 VKQLWPD

-231 LYLPGSDIDCVVN
+231 LYLPGSDIDCVVT

-261 HLKKNNLAT
+261 HLKKKNLAT
-270 EIEVVAKARVPIIK
+270 EVEVVAKARVPIIK

-301 NGLEAAKL
+301 NGIEAAKL
-309 IREWLNDT
+309 IREWLDDT

-327 KQFLHSRR
+327 KQFLHARR

-363 ITREIDP
+363 ITNEIDP

-411 NAIQPIKNPFTLAIQ
+411 SAIQPIKNPFSLAIQ

-431 ANNISRGTFNIRDIK
+431 SNNISRGSFNIRDIK

-492 ERGLVLNKAIIEN
+492 ERGLVLNQAIIEN

-518 EEFAEDIVT
+518 EDFAEDTVT
-527 STATASTTEDDYDII
+527 STATATTTDDDYEITN
-542 EPPTKK
+542 PPAKK
-548 AKTKFSEPEAKKEPL
+548 AKIEEKPESEPAKRN
-563 KEKSE
+563 SG
-568 ETYITISS
+568 ETYITVSS
-576 GDDDDEDGYNPYSL
+576 EDDDEDGYNPYTL

>member
-1 MGVKSITTSSSK
+1 MGAKSVTASSSK
-13 KSKKQHNGKVK
+13 KIKNRHNGKVK
-24 KNKKVKKVRKSKKPR
+24 KSKKIKKVRKPKK
-39 STSDDNEAESSV
+39 SISLNDENEVEILPSR
-51 KDNEEESKK
+51 NEQETNKLPK
-60 TSGDHVTADGILVLE
+60 DHVTADGILVLE
-75 NKSDDDEGFD
+75 HKSDDDEGFD
-85 DYDGHFDNPTDVP
+85 VYDGHFDNPTDIP
-98 STAEGSKTPLLV
+98 STTEESKTPSLA
-110 VHGNENDLANNDD
+110 VHGDEKDLANNDD
-123 YIALSASSE
+123 FISLSASSE
-132 DEDAKQKEEEK
+132 DEQAEQEEEREK
-143 QKKEEEIL
+143 QELEIKKE
-151 KRKQKEILNTDY
+151 KQKEILNTDY
-163 PWILNHDHSKQTEI
+163 PWILNHDHSKQKEI

-194 SREEIEVRNQT
+194 SREEIEIRNKT

-212 VKQLWSD
+212 VKQLWPD

-231 LYLPGSDIDCVVN
+231 LYLPGSDIDCVVT

-261 HLKKNNLAT
+261 HLKKKNLAT
-270 EIEVVAKARVPIIK
+270 EVEVVAKARVPIIK

-301 NGLEAAKL
+301 NGIEAAKL
-309 IREWLNDT
+309 IREWLDDT

-327 KQFLHSRR
+327 KQFLHARR

-363 ITREIDP
+363 ITNEIDP

-411 NAIQPIKNPFTLAIQ
+411 SAIQPIKNPFSLAIQ

-431 ANNISRGTFNIRDIK
+431 SNNISRGSFNIRDIK

-518 EEFAEDIVT
+518 EDFAEDTVT
-527 STATASTTEDDYDII
+527 STATATTTDDDYEITN
-542 EPPTKK
+542 PPAKK
-548 AKTKFSEPEAKKEPL
+548 AKIEEKPESEPAKRN
-563 KEKSE
+563 SG
-568 ETYITISS
+568 ETYITVSS
-576 GDDDDEDGYNPYSL
+576 EDDDEDGYNPYTL